1 MYTLTEIAAMMQA
14 RLTGDGNLKK
24 AWQLSIDSRTVSDA
38 GNTIFFAITTSHN
51 DGHQYINELIEK
63 GVKVFV
69 VNKAFQIPDKNNIC
83 FLSVEHTGIALQQ
96 LAAGHRRHFNIPVIG
111 ITGSNGKTIVKEW
124 LLQLMRHR
132 YSICASPKSFN
143 SQLGVPLSVWQLHE
157 DHQLGIF
164 EAGISMP
171 GEMDALA
178 NIIQPEIGI
187 LTHLGTAHD
196 EGFDTFENKVQ
207 EKLKL
212 FKDSKVVL
220 MHFNPELVKQL
231 GSKAITYDFNNTK
244 ADLNIT
250 AITTNA
256 GSRILKGV
264 YKGEESSIEIPFTDE
279 ASIENAG
286 IVWLATLHLN
296 AFRQQAFSELQAIS
310 MRLELKQA
318 INNCLLINDSYSNDI
333 HALGAALSFLKRQ
346 TIHGKA
352 TVILSDIE
360 QSGMSEEE
368 QCRQVNTLLHNNHIN
383 RFYGIGPVFSKH
395 QQLFTG
401 TYSSRFFATTN
412 DFIQQFNGTEFENE
426 SILLKGARHYSFEHI
441 ATKLEKQS
449 HGTVLEINLTA
460 AAANLSYIRSL
471 LDKNMKVMAMVKAF
485 AYGSGSYEIA
495 KMLDGKVNYMAV
507 AYTDE
512 GVTLRQNG
520 IKTPIMVMNADG
532 ETYGHLF
539 RYGLEPVV
547 FSINQLEQLYL
558 FAEGR
563 PLAVHIEID
572 TGMHRLGFSPSE
584 TAALTEWFIGKDNF
598 RIQSVFSHL
607 SASDEAIYDDFTKQ
621 QFELFDLVV
630 KQLQAGIPYN
640 FLKHISNTAGALRF
654 DQNGFNMI
662 RLGIGLYGIDPSG
675 EHQKMLKNV
684 FTLKTVVSQIKWIG
698 ANESVGYARKAIDDH
713 ERRIAVLAIGYA
725 DGLNRHLSNGNGG
738 FMIGGKYAPILG
750 NVCMDMCMVDVTGI
764 TCNEGDEAELFGAD
778 ADIIELAKKL
788 GTIPY
793 EILTGISQRIK
804 RVYISE

>member
-14 RLTGDGNLKK
+14 RLSGDGILKK
-24 AWQLSIDSRTVSDA
+24 SWQLSIDSRTVSDA
-38 GNTIFFAITTSHN
+38 ENTIFFAITTSHN

-69 VNKAFQIPDKNNIC
+69 VNRNYHIEAHNELS

-96 LAAGHRRHFNIPVIG
+96 LAASHRRHFNIPVIG

-132 YSICASPKSFN
+132 YSICGSPKSFN
-143 SQLGVPLSVWQLHE
+143 SQLGVPLSVWQLHD

-178 NIIQPEIGI
+178 NIIQPDIGI

-196 EGFDTFENKVQ
+196 EGFESFENKIQ
-207 EKLKL
+207 EKIKL
-212 FKDSKVVL
+212 FKDCRVVL
-220 MHFNPELVKQL
+220 LRYNASIIKQL
-231 GSKAITYDFNNTK
+231 EDKAITYDFNNPK

-250 AITTNA
+250 SVTTNA
-256 GSRILKGV
+256 GYRILKGD
-264 YKGEESSIEIPFTDE
+264 YKGESTSIEIPFTDE

-286 IVWLATLHLN
+286 IAWLTTFYLK
-296 AFRQQAFSELQAIS
+296 AFNQQAFSELQAIS

-360 QSGMSEEE
+360 QSGMSAEE
-368 QCRQVNTLLHNNHIN
+368 QCRQVDVLLQNNHIN
-383 RFYGIGPVFSKH
+383 RFYGIGPVFSTYQH
-395 QQLFTG
+395 LFSKA
-401 TYSSRFFATTN
+401 YSSRFFSNTT
-412 DFIQQFNGTEFENE
+412 DFINQFIGSDFENE

-460 AAANLSYIRSL
+460 ASANLAYIRSR

-485 AYGSGSYEIA
+485 AYGSGSYEMA
-495 KMLDGKVNYMAV
+495 KMLDGKVEYMAV

-532 ETYGHLF
+532 DTYGHLF
-539 RYGLEPVV
+539 RYDLEPVV
-547 FSINQLEQLYL
+547 FSVNQLEQLYV

-563 PLAVHIEID
+563 PLSLHIEID
-572 TGMHRLGFSPSE
+572 TGMHRLGFNPTE
-584 TAALTEWFIGKDNF
+584 AIALAEWFVGKENF
-598 RIQSVFSHL
+598 KIQSVFSHL
-607 SASDEAIYDDFTKQ
+607 SASDEPVYDDFTKQ
-621 QFELFDLVV
+621 QFELFTTAVN
-630 KQLQAGIPYN
+630 QLQSQIPYV

-654 DQNGFNMI
+654 KQIGFDMI

-675 EHQKMLKNV
+675 EHQKKLKHV
-684 FTLKTVVSQIKWIG
+684 FTLKTVVSQVKWIG
-698 ANESVGYARKAIDDH
+698 ANESVGYSRKAIDDH
-713 ERRIAVLAIGYA
+713 ERKIAVLAIGYA
-725 DGLNRHLSNGNGG
+725 DGLNRHLSNGKGG
-738 FMIGGKYAPILG
+738 FMIGGQYAPILG
-750 NVCMDMCMVDVTGI
+750 NICMDMCMVDVTNI
-764 TCNEGDEAELFGAD
+764 NCKEGDEAELFGAD
-778 ADIIELAKKL
+778 ADILELANKL